1 MLDFGKRAR
10 SGNNRSDSDDLFASD
25 SSFGSAEI
33 EKSDAAAVAAT
44 EEKENPADNKASS
57 PAAAVSRK
65 KRRRPADSENSK
77 MESVRLLEEARCRM
91 GLSASDVEEITKI
104 RSVYIDALERGNFDE
119 LPQPVYILAYIR
131 RLCELYGMSADEQ
144 AQVVSPWSELSF
156 ESPDNYSTTVY
167 SDESGDNRKVI
178 RKLEAVI
185 FSVVALAVVAL
196 AVFGIILLVSFVRG
210 STGKEDVPFDEAGIV
225 KLQTAPQ
232 LKVVEP
238 MPQSSR

>member
-1 MLDFGKRAR
+1 MLDFGKRTR
-10 SGNNRSDSDDLFASD
+10 SGNNGGDSDDLFASD
-25 SSFGSAEI
+25 SSFGAVEV
-33 EKSDAAAVAAT
+33 EKSGEAAVAAS
-44 EEKENPADNKASS
+44 EEKEDAVEKNDLPVSS
-57 PAAAVSRK
+57 SMKK
-65 KRRRPADSENSK
+65 KRRRIADAESGK
-77 MESVRLLEEARCRM
+77 LESVRLLEEARCRM
-91 GLSASDVEEITKI
+91 GLSAADVEEITKI
-104 RSVYIDALERGNFDE
+104 RSVYINALERGNFDE

-131 RLCELYGMSADEQ
+131 RLCELYGMSAEEQ
-144 AQVVSPWSELSF
+144 KQVVEPWCEISF

-210 STGKEDVPFDEAGIV
+210 NSGNDDAAFDEAGIV
-225 KLQTAPQ
+225 NLQTARD

-238 MPQSSR
+238 MPQLRR

>member
-1 MLDFGKRAR
+1 MLDFGKRTR
-10 SGNNRSDSDDLFASD
+10 SGNNGGDSDDLFASD
-25 SSFGSAEI
+25 SSFGAAEV
-33 EKSDAAAVAAT
+33 EKSGEAAVAAS
-44 EEKENPADNKASS
+44 EEKGDAVEKNDLPVSS
-57 PAAAVSRK
+57 SMKK
-65 KRRRPADSENSK
+65 KRRRIADAESGK
-77 MESVRLLEEARCRM
+77 LESVRLLEEARCRM
-91 GLSASDVEEITKI
+91 GLSAADVEEITKI
-104 RSVYIDALERGNFDE
+104 RSVYINALERGNFDE

-131 RLCELYGMSADEQ
+131 RLCELYGMSAEEQ
-144 AQVVSPWSELSF
+144 KQVVEPWCEISF

-210 STGKEDVPFDEAGIV
+210 NSGNDDVAFDEAGIV
-225 KLQTAPQ
+225 NLQTARD

-238 MPQSSR
+238 MPQLRR

>member
-1 MLDFGKRAR
+1 
-10 SGNNRSDSDDLFASD
+10 
-25 SSFGSAEI
+25 
-33 EKSDAAAVAAT
+33 
-44 EEKENPADNKASS
+44 
-57 PAAAVSRK
+57 
-65 KRRRPADSENSK
+65 
-77 MESVRLLEEARCRM
+77 M
-91 GLSASDVEEITKI
+91 GLSAADVEEITKI
-104 RSVYIDALERGNFDE
+104 RSVYINALERGNFDE

-131 RLCELYGMSADEQ
+131 RLCELYGMSAEEQ
-144 AQVVSPWSELSF
+144 KQVVEPWCEISF

-210 STGKEDVPFDEAGIV
+210 NSGNDDAAFDEAGIV
-225 KLQTAPQ
+225 NLQTARE

-238 MPQSSR
+238 MPQLRR

>member
-1 MLDFGKRAR
+1 MLDFGKRSR
-10 SGNNRSDSDDLFASD
+10 SGNNGGDSDDLFASD
-25 SSFGSAEI
+25 SSFGAAEV
-33 EKSDAAAVAAT
+33 EKSGVSAIAAIDGNESAV
-44 EEKENPADNKASS
+44 EKADLPVSS
-57 PAAAVSRK
+57 PTKK
-65 KRRRPADSENSK
+65 KRRRIDDGESSK
-77 MESVRLLEEARCRM
+77 LESVRLLEEARCRM
-91 GLSASDVEEITKI
+91 GLSAADVEEITKI
-104 RSVYIDALERGNFDE
+104 RSVYINALERGNFDE

-144 AQVVSPWSELSF
+144 AQVVEPWCEISF

-210 STGKEDVPFDEAGIV
+210 NSGKDEVAFDEAGIV
-225 KLQTAPQ
+225 NLQTAPE

-238 MPQSSR
+238 MPQLRR